1 MKCLKAIESFITYL
15 EQIKQYSIHTVTNYR
30 RDLLQFVK
38 LSSEDWGDSVTDLMN
53 KEPIRT
59 FLYTLHDEGRSSRTI
74 ARKRAS
80 LLSFS
85 KYLIEKNMLSTNPL
99 TAIGSPKLDKPVPS
113 VYSETQTKKLTEVI
127 PTTEKEIRDRTI
139 VEILY
144 GTGIRLSELHDL
156 SLCDIDEGHQTIKV
170 LGKGNKERI
179 VPITAYALK
188 LIDTY
193 VKIRGF
199 ADKSSP
205 LLLNNKGARLSRRQI
220 QRIVEREMG
229 TVSDAKKRSPHT
241 LRHSYA
247 THLLDNGADIRVVK
261 ELLGHESLA
270 STQIYTH
277 ITKERLRE
285 AFQQAHPR
293 SGE

>member
-1 MKCLKAIESFITYL
+1 MKFVRAVEQFMIYL
-15 EQIKQYSIHTVTNYR
+15 EQIKHYSIHTVTNYR
-30 RDLLQFVK
+30 RDLNQFVT
-38 LSSEDWGDSVTDLMN
+38 LSSEDWGESVTDLMK

-85 KYLIEKNMLSTNPL
+85 KYLITQKIITTNPL
-99 TAIGSPKLDKPVPS
+99 TTIGSPKLDKPVPS
-113 VYSETQTKKLTEVI
+113 VYSEMQTKKLTEVI
-127 PTTEKEIRDRTI
+127 PTSEKEIRNRTI

-156 SLCDIDEGHQTIKV
+156 SLCDIDESHQTIKV

-179 VPITAYALK
+179 VPITLYALK
-188 LIDTY
+188 LIESY
-193 VKIRGF
+193 VQIRGY

-205 LLLNNKGARLSRRQI
+205 LLLNNKKERLSRRQI

-277 ITKERLRE
+277 VTKERLRE